1 MSVFFR
7 RRRGVEDSETGRN
20 PAMANRMKLPLWFP
34 VYGSALALMIGC
46 GAAPPVAPEKQ
57 TLNAKP
63 APTSSVSKPAQEG
76 GGVSNA
82 DTSEKGA
89 EEQSQ
94 TSDSPKA
101 EGLRKASRP
110 PAELITNPTVLY
122 VFNFKESEVGQ
133 SAQEQCSTSSE
144 GDSGALATCMQK
156 ARGKVPVESV
166 RFKKK
171 GNEYFW
177 VTLNRYKGNL
187 LKWHIIPFQVGEEKD
202 DRVTLKPFGKDKGIA
217 PMAKI
222 PKSLEIEL
230 PNDYSIIIKDPEFGK
245 MVFDAKIGAIEEE

>member
-1 MSVFFR
+1 
-7 RRRGVEDSETGRN
+7 
-20 PAMANRMKLPLWFP
+20 MANRMKISLCFP
-34 VYGSALALMIGC
+34 VYGSAFALVIGC
-46 GAAPPVAPEKQ
+46 GAAPPVASEKP
-57 TLNAKP
+57 TLSAHPAAKP
-63 APTSSVSKPAQEG
+63 VATTPAQED
-76 GGVSNA
+76 GGVASSDAPESGSTEENP
-82 DTSEKGA
+82 TSA
-89 EEQSQ
+89 
-94 TSDSPKA
+94 TPKA

-133 SAQEQCSTSSE
+133 SAQEQCSTASE
-144 GDSGALATCMQK
+144 GDSGAMAACMQK

-245 MVFDAKIGAIEEE
+245 MVFDAKIGAIDED